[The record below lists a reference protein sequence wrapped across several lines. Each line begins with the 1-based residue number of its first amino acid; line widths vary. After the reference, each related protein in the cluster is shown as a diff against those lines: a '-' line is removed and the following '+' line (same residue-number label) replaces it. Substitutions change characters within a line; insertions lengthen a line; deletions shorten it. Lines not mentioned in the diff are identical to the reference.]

1 MAPVRTVNSFD
12 LYIRKSVETV
22 YTKTTMIQLDEFRRQ
37 NLQITDN
44 KERKYKNQIINRFK
58 RIIVYWGYVGTFT
71 GKILP
76 LWQK

>member
-1 MAPVRTVNSFD
+1 
-12 LYIRKSVETV
+12 
-22 YTKTTMIQLDEFRRQ
+22 MIQLDEFRRQ

-76 LWQK
+76 LWLK